1 MGSKARRTAL
11 SVAGL
16 ALASGASL
24 ALAAPASAAA
34 PASGDAS
41 GGFQSSN
48 YSAGEQQ
55 SAAVS
60 GTYTKVETTKVNF
73 NTQSSSYA
81 QVQGQ
86 SNAWVGGG
94 HNDGCASGCNDP
106 HGGYQ
111 GGGYW
116 SGGDSDNERA
126 SYHYQGRSY
135 HSRSGRTRVVGFYR
149 TYQECRAAALRG
161 GWDNYDCDFT
171 RRGYRG
177 WHQSWNK
184 WGAND
189 WRCHGTWVL
198 TAS

>member
-16 ALASGASL
+16 ALAGGASL
-24 ALAAPASAAA
+24 ALAAPASAATPTDNEGA
-34 PASGDAS
+34 
-41 GGFQSSN
+41 QSVN

-86 SNAWVGGG
+86 NNAWVGG
-94 HNDGCASGCNDP
+94 HDNGCASDCDDP
-106 HGGYQ
+106 HGGYYTQ
-111 GGGYW
+111 GAG
-116 SGGDSDNERA
+116 
-126 SYHYQGRSY
+126 YHYQSGGYRDGY
-135 HSRSGRTRVVGFYR
+135 HRTSSHTRVVGFYR

-184 WGAND
+184 WGGND

-198 TAS
+198 TAC

>member
-24 ALAAPASAAA
+24 ALATPASAATQA
-34 PASGDAS
+34 
-41 GGFQSSN
+41 GGEGYGAIQSNN
-48 YSAGEQQ
+48 YSAG
-55 SAAVS
+55 SDRSDAVS
-60 GTYTKVETTKVNF
+60 GTFTKVEKTQVSF
-73 NTQSSSYA
+73 NHQSSEKAY
-81 QVQGQ
+81 QQGQ
-86 SNAWVGGG
+86 STAWAGG
-94 HNDGCASGCNDP
+94 HNDGCDSDCNDP
-106 HGGYQ
+106 HGGYHWRP
-111 GGGYW
+111 G
-116 SGGDSDNERA
+116 
-126 SYHYQGRSY
+126 H
-135 HSRSGRTRVVGFYR
+135 TRIVGFYR
-149 TYQECRAAALRG
+149 TYRECREAARRG

-198 TAS
+198 TTGC